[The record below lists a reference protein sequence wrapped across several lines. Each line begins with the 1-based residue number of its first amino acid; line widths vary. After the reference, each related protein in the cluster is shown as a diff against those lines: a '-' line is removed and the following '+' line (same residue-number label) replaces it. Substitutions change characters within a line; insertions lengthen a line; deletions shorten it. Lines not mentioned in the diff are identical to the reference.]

1 MFSKFILA
9 AAFAFASTAA
19 AADPIGIVS
28 VIDGDTL
35 RMENGDVVCLNGI
48 DAPEMAQ
55 KCDGP
60 KVLRN
65 CGVVA
70 ADALAER
77 VAGKAIRCDGH
88 EVDQYD
94 RLIAT
99 CFVDES
105 DIGEWMVTQG
115 YAMAFVRYSDR
126 YSAQEAAARS
136 EGRGLWQT
144 SLQPPWEY
152 RAARWNVAEGDAPD
166 GCPIK
171 GNINRKG
178 ERIYH
183 TPWGSRDY
191 GRTKVDTSKGDR
203 WFCSEREAVDAGWRA
218 PLR

>member
-1 MFSKFILA
+1 VTPT
-9 AAFAFASTAA
+9 ASQFR
-19 AADPIGIVS
+19 
-28 VIDGDTL
+28 L
-35 RMENGDVVCLNGI
+35 HGI

-60 KVLRN
+60 KALRD

-70 ADALAER
+70 SNALADHIE
-77 VAGKAIRCDGH
+77 GKSLECYAI

-94 RLIAT
+94 RVIAS
-99 CFVDES
+99 CFIDEEA
-105 DIGEWMVTQG
+105 DVAEWMVSNG

-126 YSAQEAAARS
+126 YSAQEATAEADR
-136 EGRGLWQT
+136 RGLWQT

-178 ERIYH
+178 EHIYH
-183 TPWGSRDY
+183 TPWGSLHY
-191 GRTKVDTSKGDR
+191 GRTR
-203 WFCSEREAVDAGWRA
+203 IR
-218 PLR
+218 LRTHNQ